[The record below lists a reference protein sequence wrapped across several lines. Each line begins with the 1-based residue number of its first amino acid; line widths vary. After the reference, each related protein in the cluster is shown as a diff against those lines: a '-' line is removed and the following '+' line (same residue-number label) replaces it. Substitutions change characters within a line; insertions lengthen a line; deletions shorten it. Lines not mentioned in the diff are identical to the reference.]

1 MNAQD
6 RYLTIADLSLLLR
19 VHAKTILR
27 WRRASA
33 ANFPPPVMLGPG
45 SLRWLESDVANW
57 LAWRNELGRL
67 RDEGIDGSFIAPPE
81 YSAAETATEK
91 RPKVHR

>member
-1 MNAQD
+1 MDAND
-6 RYLTIADLSLLLR
+6 PYLTIADICQQFR
-19 VHAKTILR
+19 IHPKTLLR
-27 WRRASA
+27 WRRSSEV
-33 ANFPPPVMLGPG
+33 NFPPSVILGPG

-91 RPKVHR
+91 RPKVSR